1 MQRINL
7 LTFETHIFLNKFYRP
22 IRPIMEIFADFIK
35 ILLPAAIVLYAMFLT
50 VRAFL
55 NKELEKK
62 LVEVKLRST
71 EVVLPVRLQAYERMC
86 LFLERISPN
95 NLILRLNNDVFS
107 ATELHHVLLS
117 EIREEYN
124 HNVSQQVYMSDEAW
138 NQVRS
143 AMEEIISII
152 NNAAGQVHAE
162 GRSMDLA
169 KAIFEI
175 IIQQELNPTSKALR
189 FVKDEIR
196 QSF

>member
-1 MQRINL
+1 
-7 LTFETHIFLNKFYRP
+7 
-22 IRPIMEIFADFIK
+22 MEIFADFVK

-55 NKELEKK
+55 NKELERK
-62 LVEVKLRST
+62 LVDVRLRST

-107 ATELHHVLLS
+107 ASELHHVLLS

-143 AMEEIISII
+143 SMEEIISII
-152 NNAAGQVHAE
+152 NNAAGQVQAE
-162 GRSMDLA
+162 GRGIDLS

-175 IIQQELNPTSKALR
+175 IIQQDLNPTGRALK

>member
-1 MQRINL
+1 
-7 LTFETHIFLNKFYRP
+7 
-22 IRPIMEIFADFIK
+22 MEIFADFIK
-35 ILLPAAIVLYAMFLT
+35 ILLPAAIVLYAMYLT
-50 VRAFL
+50 VQAFL
-55 NKELEKK
+55 NKEFEKK
-62 LVEVKLRST
+62 LVDIKIRNT

-95 NLILRLNNDVFS
+95 NLILRLNNDMLS

-117 EIREEYN
+117 EIRDEYN

-138 NQVRS
+138 NQVKS
-143 AMEEIISII
+143 AMEETVSII
-152 NNAAGQVHAE
+152 NNAAGQVNSE

-175 IIQQELNPTSKALR
+175 IIQQELDPAGKALKY
-189 FVKDEIR
+189 VKDEIR

>member
-1 MQRINL
+1 
-7 LTFETHIFLNKFYRP
+7 
-22 IRPIMEIFADFIK
+22 MEIFADFIK

-55 NKELEKK
+55 NKELERK
-62 LVEVKLRST
+62 LVEVKIRST

-152 NNAAGQVHAE
+152 NNAAGQVPTE

>member
-1 MQRINL
+1 
-7 LTFETHIFLNKFYRP
+7 
-22 IRPIMEIFADFIK
+22 MEIIFAEFVK
-35 ILLPAAIVLYAMFLT
+35 ILLPAAIVLYAMYLT
-50 VRAFL
+50 VQAFL

-62 LVEVKLRST
+62 LVDIKVRNT

-95 NLILRLNNDVFS
+95 NLILRLNNDMFS
-107 ATELHHVLLS
+107 ATELHQVILS

-138 NQVRS
+138 NQVKS
-143 AMEEIISII
+143 SMEEIISII
-152 NNAAGQVHAE
+152 NNAAGQVHTE

-175 IIQQELNPTSKALR
+175 IIQQDLNPAGKALK

>member
-1 MQRINL
+1 
-7 LTFETHIFLNKFYRP
+7 
-22 IRPIMEIFADFIK
+22 MEIFADFIK

-50 VRAFL
+50 VQAFL

-62 LVEVKLRST
+62 LVDIRIRNT

-95 NLILRLNNDVFS
+95 NLILRLNNDVLS
-107 ATELHHVLLS
+107 ATELHQVLLS
-117 EIREEYN
+117 EIRDEYN

-138 NQVRS
+138 NQVKS
-143 AMEEIISII
+143 AMEETVSII
-152 NNAAGQVHAE
+152 NNAAGQVNTD

-169 KAIFEI
+169 KSIFEI
-175 IIQQELNPTSKALR
+175 IIQQELDPAGRALKY
-189 FVKDEIR
+189 VKDEIR

>member
-1 MQRINL
+1 
-7 LTFETHIFLNKFYRP
+7 
-22 IRPIMEIFADFIK
+22 MEIFADFVK

-62 LVEVKLRST
+62 LVEVRMRST
-71 EVVLPVRLQAYERMC
+71 DVVLPVRLQAYERMC

-95 NLILRLNNDVFS
+95 NLIIRLNNEVFS
-107 ATELHHVLLS
+107 ATELHQVLLA

-152 NNAAGQVHAE
+152 NNAAAQVSAE

-175 IIQQELNPTSKALR
+175 IIQQELNPTSRALK